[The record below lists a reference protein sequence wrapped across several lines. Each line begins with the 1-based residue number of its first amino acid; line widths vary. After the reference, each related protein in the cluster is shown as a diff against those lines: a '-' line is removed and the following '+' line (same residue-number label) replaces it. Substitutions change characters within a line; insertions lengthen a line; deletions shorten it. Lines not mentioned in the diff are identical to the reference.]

1 MYKTIGIIAVV
12 CVFLPES
19 MTIVTRE
26 EWGAKPPKT
35 PTLFNGPSPY
45 VIIHH
50 SYEPGACY
58 TAKECQEAVQSIQE
72 LHQEVR
78 GWSDVGYTFLIGG
91 DGNVYEGR
99 GFNVVG
105 AHAPGYNDKS
115 VGICLIGDWRTELP
129 TEKMLEATHKLIE
142 YGISSGYIV
151 KDYKLLV
158 PIFVLL
164 LIALLPNIMMAYV
177 TREEWGAK
185 PAKLVEKF
193 RGPSP
198 YVIIHHSYQP
208 GACFTT
214 DDCKAAMRSMQE
226 FHQIGRGWNDIG
238 YTFAIGGDG
247 NIYEG
252 RGFNVVGAHAPGYN
266 NRSVGICVIGDWRFK
281 LPPPNML
288 EAVHNLIDYGVS
300 KEFIA
305 KDFKLL
311 GHRQVRDTEC
321 PGDRLFDEI
330 TTWPHW
336 SAFPSQSNKKIN
348 V

>member
-151 KDYKLLV
+151 KDYKLL
-158 PIFVLL
+158 
-164 LIALLPNIMMAYV
+164 
-177 TREEWGAK
+177 
-185 PAKLVEKF
+185 
-193 RGPSP
+193 
-198 YVIIHHSYQP
+198 
-208 GACFTT
+208 
-214 DDCKAAMRSMQE
+214 
-226 FHQIGRGWNDIG
+226 
-238 YTFAIGGDG
+238 
-247 NIYEG
+247 
-252 RGFNVVGAHAPGYN
+252 
-266 NRSVGICVIGDWRFK
+266 
-281 LPPPNML
+281 
-288 EAVHNLIDYGVS
+288 
-300 KEFIA
+300 
-305 KDFKLL
+305 
-311 GHRQVRDTEC
+311 GHRQVKETEC
-321 PGDRLFDEI
+321 PGDRLFGEI
-330 TTWPHW
+330 ITWSHW
-336 SAFPSQSNKKIN
+336 TALPRSTLINKISPNSKL
-348 V
+348 